1 MAKNSAAFNP
11 LNMTALTQDAFRTL
25 RMNISFSG
33 GDRDIQTVA
42 VTSAVPN
49 EGKTSVSIGLGVA
62 MAEAGRRTLIVEC
75 DCRKPAV
82 GNRLKLRPERTW
94 LDILYH
100 NIPIEEAVVETACP
114 RLFFLDVEPGLVHSI
129 ELLSSYR
136 FWRMVESLKEQFG
149 FIIFDTP
156 PVGAFIDA
164 AVLAEHTDGTLM
176 VVNSGSKEVKLVK
189 ASIEQLKKAGG
200 NFLGV
205 VLNKVKVSRTSSYY
219 RYGDYY
225 YRDKGGAKKQT
236 GFKDSSKESSSF
248 QNDWDQY
255 NGKNLATGR

>member
-1 MAKNSAAFNP
+1 VAKISTAFNP
-11 LNMTALTQDAFRTL
+11 LNMSALTQDAFRTL

-33 GDRDIQTVA
+33 GDKDIQTVA

-49 EGKTSVSIGLGVA
+49 EGKTSVSIGLGIS

-82 GNRLKLRPERTW
+82 GNRLKIRPEKTW

-100 NIPIEEAVVETACP
+100 NVPMEEAIVQTSCP
-114 RLFFLDVEPGLVHSI
+114 RLYFLDVEPGLVHSI

-136 FWRMVESLKEQFG
+136 FWKMVENLKAQFG

-164 AVLAEHTDGTLM
+164 AVLAEHTDGAVM
-176 VVNSGSKEVKLVK
+176 VINAGSKEVRLLK
-189 ASIEQLKKAGG
+189 ASIEQLKKSGG

-205 VLNKVKVSRTSSYY
+205 VLNRVKMSRTSSYY
-219 RYGDYY
+219 RYGGYY
-225 YRDKGGAKKQT
+225 YRNKDGAKKQKNHREDT
-236 GFKDSSKESSSF
+236 AGTSSF
-248 QNDWDQY
+248 QSDWAHY
-255 NGKNLATGR
+255 NENGKATTG